1 MHHQG
6 LTTARLACPTYV
18 DVRNVNISISAYLC
32 VPLPI
37 LSLSVVDRHDWLSL
51 SFSVLCEIWVELVLV
66 QIAPHSVQ
74 TPQGGTSSR
83 SLPSLLHCIT
93 CFATFVSYLLITWP
107 YHERRFWVTYVVIG
121 LTIASLLNFSF
132 LIRYFLVLPWIHL
145 SILISVVCIL
155 CCSALC
161 SAQHSL
167 PYIKVGLMTVLD
179 SLFFSFTRTSLS
191 QVTPDNPLQEFHA
204 DRTLLSTSAPQP
216 PVASIVDPKYIN
228 ELVHGIGTAGLKYS
242 VFFLPILS
250 PFSYSTSLHLSSC
263 CSTSNLDPSQI
274 SRPSAKSI
282 AHGGSLW
289 ILLANT
295 SIIIMKSSG
304 LSVDPWCNQT
314 SMLKYWVNP
323 KRVFTLV
330 LVALYISWM
339 IVMYASGMFFFPSP
353 HQIRTRS

>member
-6 LTTARLACPTYV
+6 VTTARLTCPTYV

-32 VPLPI
+32 VSLPI

-74 TPQGGTSSR
+74 PPQCGTSSR
-83 SLPSLLHCIT
+83 YLPSLLHCIT

-107 YHERRFWVTYVVIG
+107 YHERRFRVTYVVIG

-167 PYIKVGLMTVLD
+167 PYIKVGLMTVLY
-179 SLFFSFTRTSLS
+179 SLFFSFTRTCLS

-228 ELVHGIGTAGLKYS
+228 ELVHGIGTPAKQTSSLDPAGLKYS
-242 VFFLPILS
+242 VLFLPILS

-274 SRPSAKSI
+274 SRPSY
-282 AHGGSLW
+282 
-289 ILLANT
+289 T

-330 LVALYISWM
+330 LVVLYISWM
-339 IVMYASGMFFFPSP
+339 MVMYASGMFFFPSP